1 MAATPVLEIGGT
13 HASACKVDL
22 SGDGKVCSP
31 IEGVEFQ
38 GDPDLKQFER
48 VVAELT
54 QRIAPWGVE
63 RWAVAVPGPFDYQ
76 RGIGRYQGV
85 GKFEALDGVDF
96 RALLATFGIPHTHF
110 LNDADAFGLGEAKFG
125 AGKGHRAVV
134 CLTLGT
140 GVGSAFVKA
149 GQCVHDGTDV
159 PPQGYAY
166 RIKVDGCPLEGLM
179 SRRALIA
186 AWRSRSGLDE
196 DVKIIAERART
207 GDPAALEV
215 FAAALTGL
223 ARGLAP
229 YLTSFEADVLV
240 VGGSIA
246 KSWDLVGE
254 LLHRGLEAHNIQLPV
269 LPAQRPDEASFLGA
283 AWAAQSAP

>member
-1 MAATPVLEIGGT
+1 MAATHVLEIGGT
-13 HASACKVDL
+13 HASACRVDV
-22 SGDGKVCSP
+22 SGGKISSP
-31 IEGVEFQ
+31 VERVDFEA
-38 GDPDLKQFER
+38 DPDLEQFER

-54 QRIAPWGVE
+54 QRFAPWGLG
-63 RWAVAVPGPFDYQ
+63 RWAIAVPGPFDYQ
-76 RGIGRYQGV
+76 RGIGRYHGV
-85 GKFEALDGVDF
+85 GKFEALDGMDF
-96 RALLATFGIPHTHF
+96 RALLATIGIPDTHF

-125 AGKGHRAVV
+125 AGKGREAVV

-149 GQCVHDGTDV
+149 GRCLHDGVDV
-159 PPQGYAY
+159 PPDGYAY
-166 RIKVDGCPLEGLM
+166 RINVDGCPLEDTM

-207 GDPAALEV
+207 GDPAALGV
-215 FAAALTGL
+215 FATAFTGL

-229 YLTSFEADVLV
+229 YLTSFEAEVLV

-246 KSWDLVGE
+246 KSWDLVAE
-254 LLHRGLEAHNIQLPV
+254 LLRRGLETQDVKLPV
-269 LPAQRPDEASFLGA
+269 VPAQRSDEAPFLGA
-283 AWAAQSAP
+283 AWAAQSAS